1 MDLLNKL
8 TIKNLK
14 FNKKRTIVT
23 IIGIILSVALVSAVA
38 TMYSSAINSLINYEI
53 YEFGNFHYEYQDV
66 SKEDVQNIQNNFG
79 IAATY
84 LTSNIG
90 YAKLNDSKNE
100 YKPYAYIKAFSKE
113 SLDNLSVHLVEG
125 RLPENASEI
134 IIPTHLKTNGRI
146 NLKVG
151 DYITLDVGKR
161 VGDSYLL
168 NQEES
173 YDPESNEHLIDTISK
188 TYQIVGIAER
198 PNRTIEPYNAPGY
211 TFITYLDS
219 KDIPDKVDVYAKYNK
234 TGLKNHVKVTANIL
248 GVEPDLLQKFLKSD
262 YLSASEYDSLE
273 AQMKNSKY
281 QFNNNNY
288 LITLETNPLDES
300 TTRSLGTVV
309 LIVCLIIVFTS
320 VFCIKNSF
328 DISITEK
335 TKQYGMLR
343 SVGATKKQIRKNVF
357 YEASIL
363 GLIGIPLGLLFGL
376 LAAYILVIVSNFFLN
391 KMMAGGLKLTF
402 SYSPLVLLFTIGLG
416 IITIYFS
423 AFKSARRASK
433 ISPIDSIKNSADL
446 KIKARKLKTPKLIS
460 KIFGIG
466 GEISYKNQQ
475 RNKKKYRTTVISI
488 AVSVCTFI
496 ALASFMSLAF
506 QSIKEEL
513 GSSGY
518 NIYLSVKNYNDTT
531 YQKLIETTKLDNI
544 KDVVVRKRS
553 NFGFSNKHYSKDYLE
568 WHNPELSD
576 DIDAYLTIF
585 SLNDEAYKKYL
596 QTLNLD
602 YETLKDKGV
611 LIDKYPMVKY
621 DNGTNKEKSR
631 ILREFDFQVGDT
643 IKGNISDNP
652 TSIVVGALSDKYPFG
667 FENYNQSI
675 LVVSED
681 LYKTLPTK
689 STYVEALYY
698 STAASK
704 LQDEIEEIVNN
715 EDYEL
720 YNNEER
726 VEMMRNFYILVGI
739 FLYGFIIVISLI
751 GITNIFNTITT
762 NMQLRRS
769 EFATLKSIGMTT
781 KEFSKMIRLESIFM
795 TVKSLIVGIILGTG
809 LSVLIY
815 HYLASSD
822 FSGYKLPIIPII
834 ISIVAV
840 YLLITLLMKYSLR
853 KINKQNIIETIRNE
867 NI

>member
-1 MDLLNKL
+1 
-8 TIKNLK
+8 
-14 FNKKRTIVT
+14 
-23 IIGIILSVALVSAVA
+23 
-38 TMYSSAINSLINYEI
+38 
-53 YEFGNFHYEYQDV
+53 
-66 SKEDVQNIQNNFG
+66 
-79 IAATY
+79 
-84 LTSNIG
+84 
-90 YAKLNDSKNE
+90 
-100 YKPYAYIKAFSKE
+100 
-113 SLDNLSVHLVEG
+113 
-125 RLPENASEI
+125 
-134 IIPTHLKTNGRI
+134 
-146 NLKVG
+146 
-151 DYITLDVGKR
+151 
-161 VGDSYLL
+161 
-168 NQEES
+168 
-173 YDPESNEHLIDTISK
+173 
-188 TYQIVGIAER
+188 
-198 PNRTIEPYNAPGY
+198 
-211 TFITYLDS
+211 
-219 KDIPDKVDVYAKYNK
+219 
-234 TGLKNHVKVTANIL
+234 
-248 GVEPDLLQKFLKSD
+248 
-262 YLSASEYDSLE
+262 
-273 AQMKNSKY
+273 MKNSKY
-281 QFNNNNY
+281 QFNSNNY

-343 SVGATKKQIRKNVF
+343 SVGATKKQIRQNVF

-376 LAAYILVIVSNFFLN
+376 LAAYILVIISNFFLN
-391 KMMAGGLKLTF
+391 KMMSGGLKLTF

-423 AFKSARRASK
+423 AFKSAKRASK

-460 KIFGIG
+460 KIFGVG

-506 QSIKEEL
+506 RSIKEEL
-513 GSSGY
+513 GSSDY
-518 NIYLSVKNYNDTT
+518 NIYLSVKNSNDTT
-531 YQKLIETTKLDNI
+531 YQKIMETTKLDNI
-544 KDVVVRKRS
+544 KDVVVRKQS
-553 NFGFSNKHYSKDYLE
+553 NFGISNKHYSKEYLE
-568 WHNPELSD
+568 WLNPELSD

-585 SLNDEAYKKYL
+585 SLNDETYKKYL
-596 QTLNLD
+596 ETLNLD
-602 YETLKDKGV
+602 YETLKDKGI
-611 LIDKYPMVKY
+611 LIDKYPMIKY
-621 DNGTNKEKSR
+621 ENETNKEKSR

-667 FENYNQSI
+667 LENYNNSI

-689 STYVEALYY
+689 STYIVALYY

-720 YNNEER
+720 YNTEER
-726 VEMMRNFYILVGI
+726 VEMMQNFYILVGI

-762 NMQLRRS
+762 SMQLRRS

-834 ISIVAV
+834 ISIMAV

>member
-1 MDLLNKL
+1 
-8 TIKNLK
+8 
-14 FNKKRTIVT
+14 
-23 IIGIILSVALVSAVA
+23 
-38 TMYSSAINSLINYEI
+38 
-53 YEFGNFHYEYQDV
+53 
-66 SKEDVQNIQNNFG
+66 
-79 IAATY
+79 
-84 LTSNIG
+84 
-90 YAKLNDSKNE
+90 
-100 YKPYAYIKAFSKE
+100 
-113 SLDNLSVHLVEG
+113 
-125 RLPENASEI
+125 
-134 IIPTHLKTNGRI
+134 
-146 NLKVG
+146 
-151 DYITLDVGKR
+151 
-161 VGDSYLL
+161 
-168 NQEES
+168 
-173 YDPESNEHLIDTISK
+173 
-188 TYQIVGIAER
+188 
-198 PNRTIEPYNAPGY
+198 
-211 TFITYLDS
+211 
-219 KDIPDKVDVYAKYNK
+219 
-234 TGLKNHVKVTANIL
+234 
-248 GVEPDLLQKFLKSD
+248 
-262 YLSASEYDSLE
+262 
-273 AQMKNSKY
+273 
-281 QFNNNNY
+281 
-288 LITLETNPLDES
+288 
-300 TTRSLGTVV
+300 
-309 LIVCLIIVFTS
+309 
-320 VFCIKNSF
+320 
-328 DISITEK
+328 
-335 TKQYGMLR
+335 MLR
-343 SVGATKKQIRKNVF
+343 SVGATKKQIRQNVF

-363 GLIGIPLGLLFGL
+363 GLIGIPFGLLFGL
-376 LAAYILVIVSNFFLN
+376 LAAYILVIISNFFLN
-391 KMMAGGLKLTF
+391 KMMSGGLKLTF

-423 AFKSARRASK
+423 AFKSAKRASK

-513 GSSGY
+513 GSSDY
-518 NIYLSVKNYNDTT
+518 NIYLSVKNDNDTI
-531 YQKLIETTKLDNI
+531 YQKIMETTKLDNI
-544 KDVVVRKRS
+544 KDAVVRKRS

-576 DIDAYLTIF
+576 DIDAYITIF

-611 LIDKYPMVKY
+611 LIDKYPMIKY
-621 DNGTNKEKSR
+621 ENKTNKEKSR
-631 ILREFDFQVGDT
+631 ILREFDFQIGDT
-643 IKGNISDNP
+643 ITGNISDNP

-689 STYVEALYY
+689 STYIEALYY

-704 LQDEIEEIVNN
+704 LQDEIEELLNN
-715 EDYEL
+715 DDYEL
-720 YNNEER
+720 YNSEER

-739 FLYGFIIVISLI
+739 FLYGFIIVITLI

-834 ISIVAV
+834 ISIMAV

>member
-66 SKEDVQNIQNNFG
+66 SKEDVQNIQNNLG

-161 VGDSYLL
+161 VGNGYLL
-168 NQEES
+168 DQNEE
-173 YDPESNEHLIDTISK
+173 YDPDNNEHLIDTNSK
-188 TYQIVGIAER
+188 TYKIVGIAQR
-198 PNRTIEPYNAPGY
+198 PNRTIEPYKAPGY

-219 KDIPDKVDVYAKYNK
+219 KDIPNKVDVYAKYNK

-248 GVEPDLLQKFLKSD
+248 GVEPDLLKKFLKSD
-262 YLSASEYDSLE
+262 YLSASEYDRLE
-273 AQMKNSKY
+273 TQMKNSKY
-281 QFNNNNY
+281 QFNSNNY
-288 LITLETNPLDES
+288 LITLETNSLDES

-343 SVGATKKQIRKNVF
+343 SVGATKKQIRQNVF

-376 LAAYILVIVSNFFLN
+376 LAAYILVIISNFFLN
-391 KMMAGGLKLTF
+391 KMLSGGLKLTF

-433 ISPIDSIKNSADL
+433 ISPIESIKNRADL
-446 KIKARKLKTPKLIS
+446 KIKARKLKNPKLIS

-513 GSSGY
+513 GSSDY
-518 NIYLSVKNYNDTT
+518 NIYLSVKNNNDTT
-531 YQKLIETTKLDNI
+531 YQKLLETTKLDNI
-544 KDVVVRKRS
+544 KDVVVRKQS
-553 NFGFSNKHYSKDYLE
+553 NFGISNTHYSKEYLE
-568 WHNPELSD
+568 WHNPELSA

-602 YETLKDKGV
+602 YETLKDKGI
-611 LIDKYPMVKY
+611 LIDKYPVIKY
-621 DNGTNKEKSR
+621 ENETNKEKSR

-667 FENYNQSI
+667 LENYNNSI

-689 STYVEALYY
+689 STYIMALYY

-704 LQDEIEEIVNN
+704 LQDDIEEIVNN

-720 YNNEER
+720 YNTEER

-762 NMQLRRS
+762 SMQLRRS

-809 LSVLIY
+809 LSALIY

-834 ISIVAV
+834 ISIMAV

>member
-1 MDLLNKL
+1 M
-8 TIKNLK
+8 
-14 FNKKRTIVT
+14 
-23 IIGIILSVALVSAVA
+23 
-38 TMYSSAINSLINYEI
+38 
-53 YEFGNFHYEYQDV
+53 
-66 SKEDVQNIQNNFG
+66 
-79 IAATY
+79 
-84 LTSNIG
+84 
-90 YAKLNDSKNE
+90 
-100 YKPYAYIKAFSKE
+100 
-113 SLDNLSVHLVEG
+113 
-125 RLPENASEI
+125 
-134 IIPTHLKTNGRI
+134 
-146 NLKVG
+146 
-151 DYITLDVGKR
+151 
-161 VGDSYLL
+161 
-168 NQEES
+168 
-173 YDPESNEHLIDTISK
+173 
-188 TYQIVGIAER
+188 
-198 PNRTIEPYNAPGY
+198 
-211 TFITYLDS
+211 
-219 KDIPDKVDVYAKYNK
+219 
-234 TGLKNHVKVTANIL
+234 
-248 GVEPDLLQKFLKSD
+248 
-262 YLSASEYDSLE
+262 
-273 AQMKNSKY
+273 
-281 QFNNNNY
+281 
-288 LITLETNPLDES
+288 
-300 TTRSLGTVV
+300 
-309 LIVCLIIVFTS
+309 
-320 VFCIKNSF
+320 
-328 DISITEK
+328 
-335 TKQYGMLR
+335 
-343 SVGATKKQIRKNVF
+343 
-357 YEASIL
+357 
-363 GLIGIPLGLLFGL
+363 GLIGIPFGLLFGL

-391 KMMAGGLKLTF
+391 KMMSGGLKLTF

-433 ISPIDSIKNSADL
+433 ISPIESIKNSADL

-460 KIFGIG
+460 KIFGVG

-488 AVSVCTFI
+488 AISVCTFI

-506 QSIKEEL
+506 RSIKEEL
-513 GSSGY
+513 GSSDY
-518 NIYLSVKNYNDTT
+518 NIYLSVKNNNDTT
-531 YQKLIETTKLDNI
+531 YQKLLETTKLDNI
-544 KDVVVRKRS
+544 KDVVVRKTS
-553 NFGFSNKHYSKDYLE
+553 NFGVSNTHYSKEYLD
-568 WHNPELSD
+568 WHNLELSA

-611 LIDKYPMVKY
+611 LIDKYPMIKY
-621 DNGTNKEKSR
+621 ENETNKEKSR
-631 ILREFDFQVGDT
+631 ILREFDFQIGDT

-667 FENYNQSI
+667 LENYNQPI

-689 STYVEALYY
+689 STHIVALYY

-726 VEMMRNFYILVGI
+726 VEMMQNFYILVGI

-762 NMQLRRS
+762 SMQLRRS

-822 FSGYKLPIIPII
+822 FSGYRLPIIPII
-834 ISIVAV
+834 ISIMAV

>member
-1 MDLLNKL
+1 
-8 TIKNLK
+8 
-14 FNKKRTIVT
+14 
-23 IIGIILSVALVSAVA
+23 
-38 TMYSSAINSLINYEI
+38 
-53 YEFGNFHYEYQDV
+53 
-66 SKEDVQNIQNNFG
+66 
-79 IAATY
+79 
-84 LTSNIG
+84 
-90 YAKLNDSKNE
+90 
-100 YKPYAYIKAFSKE
+100 
-113 SLDNLSVHLVEG
+113 
-125 RLPENASEI
+125 
-134 IIPTHLKTNGRI
+134 
-146 NLKVG
+146 
-151 DYITLDVGKR
+151 
-161 VGDSYLL
+161 
-168 NQEES
+168 
-173 YDPESNEHLIDTISK
+173 
-188 TYQIVGIAER
+188 
-198 PNRTIEPYNAPGY
+198 
-211 TFITYLDS
+211 
-219 KDIPDKVDVYAKYNK
+219 
-234 TGLKNHVKVTANIL
+234 
-248 GVEPDLLQKFLKSD
+248 
-262 YLSASEYDSLE
+262 
-273 AQMKNSKY
+273 
-281 QFNNNNY
+281 
-288 LITLETNPLDES
+288 
-300 TTRSLGTVV
+300 
-309 LIVCLIIVFTS
+309 
-320 VFCIKNSF
+320 
-328 DISITEK
+328 
-335 TKQYGMLR
+335 MLR
-343 SVGATKKQIRKNVF
+343 SVGATKKQIRQNVF

-363 GLIGIPLGLLFGL
+363 GLIGIPFGLLFGL
-376 LAAYILVIVSNFFLN
+376 LAAYILVIISNFFLN
-391 KMMAGGLKLTF
+391 KMMSGGLKLTF

-433 ISPIDSIKNSADL
+433 ISPIESIKNSADL

-460 KIFGIG
+460 KIFGVG

-513 GSSGY
+513 GSSDY
-518 NIYLSVKNYNDTT
+518 NIYLSVKNSNDTT
-531 YQKLIETTKLDNI
+531 YQKIMETTKLDNI
-544 KDVVVRKRS
+544 KDVVVRKQS
-553 NFGFSNKHYSKDYLE
+553 NYGISNTHYSKEYLE
-568 WHNPELSD
+568 WLNPELSD

-602 YETLKDKGV
+602 YETLKDKGI
-611 LIDKYPMVKY
+611 LIDKYPMIKY
-621 DNGTNKEKSR
+621 ENETNKEKSR

-667 FENYNQSI
+667 LENYNNSI

-689 STYVEALYY
+689 STYIVALYY

-720 YNNEER
+720 YNSEER
-726 VEMMRNFYILVGI
+726 VEMMQNFYILVGI

-762 NMQLRRS
+762 SMQLRRS

-834 ISIVAV
+834 ISIMAV

>member
-1 MDLLNKL
+1 M
-8 TIKNLK
+8 
-14 FNKKRTIVT
+14 
-23 IIGIILSVALVSAVA
+23 
-38 TMYSSAINSLINYEI
+38 
-53 YEFGNFHYEYQDV
+53 
-66 SKEDVQNIQNNFG
+66 
-79 IAATY
+79 
-84 LTSNIG
+84 
-90 YAKLNDSKNE
+90 
-100 YKPYAYIKAFSKE
+100 
-113 SLDNLSVHLVEG
+113 
-125 RLPENASEI
+125 
-134 IIPTHLKTNGRI
+134 
-146 NLKVG
+146 
-151 DYITLDVGKR
+151 
-161 VGDSYLL
+161 
-168 NQEES
+168 
-173 YDPESNEHLIDTISK
+173 
-188 TYQIVGIAER
+188 
-198 PNRTIEPYNAPGY
+198 
-211 TFITYLDS
+211 
-219 KDIPDKVDVYAKYNK
+219 PDKVDVYAKYNK
-234 TGLKNHVKVTANIL
+234 TGLKNHIKVTANSL
-248 GVEPDLLQKFLKSD
+248 GVEPDLLQKFLKAD
-262 YLSASEYDSLE
+262 YLSASEHDSIN

-281 QFNNNNY
+281 QFNSNNY

-343 SVGATKKQIRKNVF
+343 SVGATKKQIRQNVF

-376 LAAYILVIVSNFFLN
+376 LAAYILVIISNFFLN
-391 KMMAGGLKLTF
+391 KMMSGGLKLTF

-423 AFKSARRASK
+423 AFKSAKRASK

-460 KIFGIG
+460 KIFGVG

-488 AVSVCTFI
+488 AISVCTFI

-506 QSIKEEL
+506 RSIKEEL
-513 GSSGY
+513 GSSDY
-518 NIYLSVKNYNDTT
+518 NIYLSVKNNNDTT
-531 YQKLIETTKLDNI
+531 YQKIMETTKLDNI
-544 KDVVVRKRS
+544 KDVVVRKQS
-553 NFGFSNKHYSKDYLE
+553 NFGISNKHYSKDYLE
-568 WHNPELSD
+568 WLNPELSD

-596 QTLNLD
+596 ETLNLD
-602 YETLKDKGV
+602 YETLKDKGI
-611 LIDKYPMVKY
+611 LIDKYPMIKY
-621 DNGTNKEKSR
+621 ENETNKEKSR

-667 FENYNQSI
+667 LENYNNSI

-689 STYVEALYY
+689 STYIVALYY

-720 YNNEER
+720 YNSEER
-726 VEMMRNFYILVGI
+726 VEMMQNFYILVGI

-762 NMQLRRS
+762 SMQLRRS

-809 LSVLIY
+809 LSILIY

-834 ISIVAV
+834 ISIMAV

>member
-66 SKEDVQNIQNNFG
+66 SKEDVKNIQNNFG

-125 RLPENASEI
+125 RLPENTSEI

-161 VGDSYLL
+161 VGNGYLL
-168 NQEES
+168 DQNEA
-173 YDPESNEHLIDTISK
+173 YDSDNNEHLTDTISK
-188 TYQIVGIAER
+188 TYQIVGIAQR
-198 PNRTIEPYNAPGY
+198 PNRTIEPYKAPGY

-248 GVEPDLLQKFLKSD
+248 GIEPELLQKFLKSD
-262 YLSASEYDSLE
+262 YLSTSEYDKVN

-281 QFNNNNY
+281 QFNTNGY

-343 SVGATKKQIRKNVF
+343 SIGATKKQIRKNVF

-363 GLIGIPLGLLFGL
+363 GLIGIPFGLLFGL

-391 KMMAGGLKLTF
+391 EMLTGDLKLIF
-402 SYSPLVLLFTIGLG
+402 SYSPLVLFFTIGLG

-496 ALASFMSLAF
+496 ALAFFMSLAF
-506 QSIKEEL
+506 QTIKEEL
-513 GSSGY
+513 GSSEY
-518 NIYLSVKNYNDTT
+518 NIYLSVKNDNDTT
-531 YQKLIETTKLDNI
+531 YQKIIETTKLDNI

-553 NFGFSNKHYSKDYLE
+553 DFGVSNKHYSKEYLE
-568 WHNPELSD
+568 WYNLELND
-576 DIDAYLTIF
+576 DIDAYITVF
-585 SLNDEAYKKYL
+585 SLNNEAYKKYL
-596 QTLNLD
+596 KSLNLD

-621 DNGTNKEKSR
+621 ENETNKEKSR
-631 ILREFDFQVGDT
+631 ILRNFDFQVGDT
-643 IKGNISDNP
+643 ITGKISDKP
-652 TSIVVGALSDKYPFG
+652 TAVVVGALSDKYPFG

-681 LYKTLPTK
+681 LFKTLSLK

-698 STAASK
+698 SSAASK
-704 LQDEIEEIVNN
+704 LQEAIEEVLNN

-726 VEMMRNFYILVGI
+726 AQMMRNFYILVGI

-762 NMQLRRS
+762 SMQLRRS

-795 TVKSLIVGIILGTG
+795 AFKSLMVGIILGTG

-815 HYLASSD
+815 HYLANSD
-822 FSGYKLPIIPII
+822 FSGYKLPVIPIV
-834 ISIVAV
+834 ISIIAV
-840 YLLITLLMKYSLR
+840 YLLITLLMKYSLG

>member
-1 MDLLNKL
+1 M
-8 TIKNLK
+8 TGVQ
-14 FNKKRTIVT
+14 TC
-23 IIGIILSVALVSAVA
+23 AL
-38 TMYSSAINSLINYEI
+38 
-53 YEFGNFHYEYQDV
+53 
-66 SKEDVQNIQNNFG
+66 
-79 IAATY
+79 
-84 LTSNIG
+84 
-90 YAKLNDSKNE
+90 
-100 YKPYAYIKAFSKE
+100 P
-113 SLDNLSVHLVEG
+113 
-125 RLPENASEI
+125 
-134 IIPTHLKTNGRI
+134 
-146 NLKVG
+146 
-151 DYITLDVGKR
+151 
-161 VGDSYLL
+161 
-168 NQEES
+168 
-173 YDPESNEHLIDTISK
+173 IS
-188 TYQIVGIAER
+188 
-198 PNRTIEPYNAPGY
+198 
-211 TFITYLDS
+211 
-219 KDIPDKVDVYAKYNK
+219 
-234 TGLKNHVKVTANIL
+234 GLKNHVKVTANIL
-248 GVEPDLLQKFLKSD
+248 GVEPDLLQKFLKAD
-262 YLSASEYDSLE
+262 YLSASEHDSIN

-281 QFNNNNY
+281 QFNSNNY

-343 SVGATKKQIRKNVF
+343 SIGATKKQIRQNVF

-376 LAAYILVIVSNFFLN
+376 LAAYILVIISNFFLN
-391 KMMAGGLKLTF
+391 KMMSGGLKLTF

-423 AFKSARRASK
+423 AFKSAKRASK

-460 KIFGIG
+460 KIFGVG

-506 QSIKEEL
+506 RSIKEEL
-513 GSSGY
+513 GSSDY
-518 NIYLSVKNYNDTT
+518 NIYLSVKNSNDIT
-531 YQKLIETTKLDNI
+531 YQKIMETTKLDNI
-544 KDVVVRKRS
+544 KDVVVRKQS
-553 NFGFSNKHYSKDYLE
+553 NYGISNTHYSKDYLE
-568 WHNPELSD
+568 WLNPELSD

-596 QTLNLD
+596 ETLNLD
-602 YETLKDKGV
+602 YETLKDKGI
-611 LIDKYPMVKY
+611 LIDKYPMIKY
-621 DNGTNKEKSR
+621 ENETNKEKSR

-667 FENYNQSI
+667 LENYNNSI

-689 STYVEALYY
+689 STYIVALYY

-720 YNNEER
+720 YNTEER

-762 NMQLRRS
+762 SMQLRRS

-834 ISIVAV
+834 ISIMAV

>member
-1 MDLLNKL
+1 
-8 TIKNLK
+8 
-14 FNKKRTIVT
+14 
-23 IIGIILSVALVSAVA
+23 
-38 TMYSSAINSLINYEI
+38 
-53 YEFGNFHYEYQDV
+53 
-66 SKEDVQNIQNNFG
+66 
-79 IAATY
+79 
-84 LTSNIG
+84 
-90 YAKLNDSKNE
+90 
-100 YKPYAYIKAFSKE
+100 
-113 SLDNLSVHLVEG
+113 
-125 RLPENASEI
+125 
-134 IIPTHLKTNGRI
+134 
-146 NLKVG
+146 
-151 DYITLDVGKR
+151 
-161 VGDSYLL
+161 
-168 NQEES
+168 
-173 YDPESNEHLIDTISK
+173 
-188 TYQIVGIAER
+188 
-198 PNRTIEPYNAPGY
+198 
-211 TFITYLDS
+211 
-219 KDIPDKVDVYAKYNK
+219 
-234 TGLKNHVKVTANIL
+234 
-248 GVEPDLLQKFLKSD
+248 
-262 YLSASEYDSLE
+262 
-273 AQMKNSKY
+273 MKNSKY
-281 QFNNNNY
+281 QFNSNNY
-288 LITLETNPLDES
+288 LITLETNPLDEN

-391 KMMAGGLKLTF
+391 EMMDGGLKLTF

-544 KDVVVRKRS
+544 KDVVVRKTS
-553 NFGFSNKHYSKDYLE
+553 NFGVSNTHYSKEYLE
-568 WHNPELSD
+568 WHNLELND
-576 DIDAYLTIF
+576 DIDAYITIF

-643 IKGNISDNP
+643 ITGNISDNP

-667 FENYNQSI
+667 LENSNSSI

-689 STYVEALYY
+689 STYVVALYY

-704 LQDEIEEIVNN
+704 LQDEIEELLNN

-720 YNNEER
+720 YNSEER

>member
-1 MDLLNKL
+1 M
-8 TIKNLK
+8 
-14 FNKKRTIVT
+14 
-23 IIGIILSVALVSAVA
+23 
-38 TMYSSAINSLINYEI
+38 
-53 YEFGNFHYEYQDV
+53 
-66 SKEDVQNIQNNFG
+66 
-79 IAATY
+79 
-84 LTSNIG
+84 
-90 YAKLNDSKNE
+90 
-100 YKPYAYIKAFSKE
+100 
-113 SLDNLSVHLVEG
+113 
-125 RLPENASEI
+125 
-134 IIPTHLKTNGRI
+134 
-146 NLKVG
+146 
-151 DYITLDVGKR
+151 
-161 VGDSYLL
+161 
-168 NQEES
+168 
-173 YDPESNEHLIDTISK
+173 
-188 TYQIVGIAER
+188 
-198 PNRTIEPYNAPGY
+198 
-211 TFITYLDS
+211 
-219 KDIPDKVDVYAKYNK
+219 
-234 TGLKNHVKVTANIL
+234 TANIL
-248 GVEPDLLQKFLKSD
+248 GVEPDLLKKFLMAD
-262 YLSASEYDSLE
+262 YLSASEYDRLE
-273 AQMKNSKY
+273 TQMKNSKY
-281 QFNNNNY
+281 QFNSNNY

-343 SVGATKKQIRKNVF
+343 SVGATKKQIRQNVF

-376 LAAYILVIVSNFFLN
+376 LAAYILVIISNFFLN
-391 KMMAGGLKLTF
+391 KMLSGGLKLTF
-402 SYSPLVLLFTIGLG
+402 SYSPFVLLFTIGLG

-513 GSSGY
+513 GSSDY
-518 NIYLSVKNYNDTT
+518 NIYLSVKNDNDTT
-531 YQKLIETTKLDNI
+531 YQKIMETTKLDNI

-553 NFGFSNKHYSKDYLE
+553 NFGFSNTHYSKDYLE

-576 DIDAYLTIF
+576 DIDAYITIF

-611 LIDKYPMVKY
+611 LIDKYPMIKY
-621 DNGTNKEKSR
+621 ENKTNKEKSR
-631 ILREFDFQVGDT
+631 ILREFDFQIGDT
-643 IKGNISDNP
+643 ITGNISDNS

-689 STYVEALYY
+689 STYIEALYY
-698 STAASK
+698 SNAASK
-704 LQDEIEEIVNN
+704 LQDEIEELLNN

-720 YNNEER
+720 YNSEER

-762 NMQLRRS
+762 SMQLRRS

-834 ISIVAV
+834 ISIMAV

>member
-1 MDLLNKL
+1 
-8 TIKNLK
+8 
-14 FNKKRTIVT
+14 
-23 IIGIILSVALVSAVA
+23 
-38 TMYSSAINSLINYEI
+38 
-53 YEFGNFHYEYQDV
+53 
-66 SKEDVQNIQNNFG
+66 
-79 IAATY
+79 
-84 LTSNIG
+84 
-90 YAKLNDSKNE
+90 
-100 YKPYAYIKAFSKE
+100 
-113 SLDNLSVHLVEG
+113 
-125 RLPENASEI
+125 
-134 IIPTHLKTNGRI
+134 
-146 NLKVG
+146 
-151 DYITLDVGKR
+151 
-161 VGDSYLL
+161 
-168 NQEES
+168 
-173 YDPESNEHLIDTISK
+173 
-188 TYQIVGIAER
+188 
-198 PNRTIEPYNAPGY
+198 
-211 TFITYLDS
+211 
-219 KDIPDKVDVYAKYNK
+219 
-234 TGLKNHVKVTANIL
+234 
-248 GVEPDLLQKFLKSD
+248 
-262 YLSASEYDSLE
+262 
-273 AQMKNSKY
+273 MKNSKY
-281 QFNNNNY
+281 QFNSNNY

-343 SVGATKKQIRKNVF
+343 SVGATKKQIRQNVF

-376 LAAYILVIVSNFFLN
+376 LAAYILVIISNFFLN
-391 KMMAGGLKLTF
+391 KMMSGGLKLTF

-423 AFKSARRASK
+423 AFKSAKRASK
-433 ISPIDSIKNSADL
+433 ISPIESIKNSADL

-460 KIFGIG
+460 KIFGVG

-513 GSSGY
+513 GSSDY
-518 NIYLSVKNYNDTT
+518 NIYLSVKNNNDTT
-531 YQKLIETTKLDNI
+531 YQKLLETTKLDNI
-544 KDVVVRKRS
+544 KDVVVRKQS
-553 NFGFSNKHYSKDYLE
+553 NFGVSNTHYSKDYLE
-568 WHNPELSD
+568 WHNLELSA

-602 YETLKDKGV
+602 YETLKDKGI
-611 LIDKYPMVKY
+611 LIDKYPVIKY
-621 DNGTNKEKSR
+621 ENETNKEKSR

-667 FENYNQSI
+667 LENYNNSI

-689 STYVEALYY
+689 STYIMALYY

-720 YNNEER
+720 YNTEER

-762 NMQLRRS
+762 SMQLRRS

-809 LSVLIY
+809 LSALIY

-834 ISIVAV
+834 ISIMAV

>member
-66 SKEDVQNIQNNFG
+66 SKEDVKNIQNNFG

-125 RLPENASEI
+125 RLPENTSEI

-151 DYITLDVGKR
+151 DCITLDVGKR

-173 YDPESNEHLIDTISK
+173 YDPDSNEHLVDTRSK

-262 YLSASEYDSLE
+262 YLSASEYDRLE

-376 LAAYILVIVSNFFLN
+376 LAAYILVIISNFFLN
-391 KMMAGGLKLTF
+391 KMMSGGLKLTF

-506 QSIKEEL
+506 RSIKEEL
-513 GSSGY
+513 GSSDY

-531 YQKLIETTKLDNI
+531 YQKIMETTKLDNI
-544 KDVVVRKRS
+544 KDVVVRKQS
-553 NFGFSNKHYSKDYLE
+553 NFGFSNTHYSKDYLE
-568 WHNPELSD
+568 WHNHEVSD
-576 DIDAYLTIF
+576 DIDTYITIY

-631 ILREFDFQVGDT
+631 ILREFDFQIGDT
-643 IKGNISDNP
+643 ITGNISDNP

-667 FENYNQSI
+667 LENSNSSI

-689 STYVEALYY
+689 STYVVALYY

-704 LQDEIEEIVNN
+704 LQDEIEELLNN

-720 YNNEER
+720 YNSEER

-739 FLYGFIIVISLI
+739 FLYGFIIVITLI

>member
-1 MDLLNKL
+1 
-8 TIKNLK
+8 
-14 FNKKRTIVT
+14 
-23 IIGIILSVALVSAVA
+23 
-38 TMYSSAINSLINYEI
+38 
-53 YEFGNFHYEYQDV
+53 
-66 SKEDVQNIQNNFG
+66 
-79 IAATY
+79 
-84 LTSNIG
+84 
-90 YAKLNDSKNE
+90 
-100 YKPYAYIKAFSKE
+100 
-113 SLDNLSVHLVEG
+113 
-125 RLPENASEI
+125 
-134 IIPTHLKTNGRI
+134 
-146 NLKVG
+146 
-151 DYITLDVGKR
+151 
-161 VGDSYLL
+161 
-168 NQEES
+168 
-173 YDPESNEHLIDTISK
+173 
-188 TYQIVGIAER
+188 
-198 PNRTIEPYNAPGY
+198 
-211 TFITYLDS
+211 
-219 KDIPDKVDVYAKYNK
+219 
-234 TGLKNHVKVTANIL
+234 
-248 GVEPDLLQKFLKSD
+248 
-262 YLSASEYDSLE
+262 
-273 AQMKNSKY
+273 MKNSKY
-281 QFNNNNY
+281 QFNSNNY

-343 SVGATKKQIRKNVF
+343 SVGATKKQIRQNVF

-376 LAAYILVIVSNFFLN
+376 LAAYILVIISNFFLN
-391 KMMAGGLKLTF
+391 KMMSGGLKLTF

-423 AFKSARRASK
+423 AFKSAKRASK

-488 AVSVCTFI
+488 AISVCTFI

-506 QSIKEEL
+506 RSIKEEL
-513 GSSGY
+513 GSSDY
-518 NIYLSVKNYNDTT
+518 NIYLSVKNNNDTT
-531 YQKLIETTKLDNI
+531 YQKIMETTKLDNI
-544 KDVVVRKRS
+544 KDVVVRKQS
-553 NFGFSNKHYSKDYLE
+553 NYGISNTHYSKEYLE
-568 WHNPELSD
+568 WHNLELSA

-611 LIDKYPMVKY
+611 LIDKYPMIKY
-621 DNGTNKEKSR
+621 ENETNKEKSR

-667 FENYNQSI
+667 LENYNQPI

-689 STYVEALYY
+689 STYIVALYY

-720 YNNEER
+720 YNTEER
-726 VEMMRNFYILVGI
+726 VEMMQNFYILVGI

-762 NMQLRRS
+762 SMQLRRS

-834 ISIVAV
+834 ISIMAV
-840 YLLITLLMKYSLR
+840 YLLITLQMKYSLR

>member
-1 MDLLNKL
+1 
-8 TIKNLK
+8 
-14 FNKKRTIVT
+14 
-23 IIGIILSVALVSAVA
+23 
-38 TMYSSAINSLINYEI
+38 
-53 YEFGNFHYEYQDV
+53 
-66 SKEDVQNIQNNFG
+66 
-79 IAATY
+79 
-84 LTSNIG
+84 
-90 YAKLNDSKNE
+90 
-100 YKPYAYIKAFSKE
+100 
-113 SLDNLSVHLVEG
+113 
-125 RLPENASEI
+125 
-134 IIPTHLKTNGRI
+134 
-146 NLKVG
+146 
-151 DYITLDVGKR
+151 
-161 VGDSYLL
+161 
-168 NQEES
+168 
-173 YDPESNEHLIDTISK
+173 
-188 TYQIVGIAER
+188 
-198 PNRTIEPYNAPGY
+198 
-211 TFITYLDS
+211 
-219 KDIPDKVDVYAKYNK
+219 
-234 TGLKNHVKVTANIL
+234 
-248 GVEPDLLQKFLKSD
+248 
-262 YLSASEYDSLE
+262 
-273 AQMKNSKY
+273 MKNSKY
-281 QFNNNNY
+281 QFNSNNY

-343 SVGATKKQIRKNVF
+343 SVGATKKQIRQNVF

-376 LAAYILVIVSNFFLN
+376 LAAYILVIISNFFLN
-391 KMMAGGLKLTF
+391 KMMSGGLKLTF

-423 AFKSARRASK
+423 AFKSAKRASK

-460 KIFGIG
+460 KIFGVG

-506 QSIKEEL
+506 RSIKEEL
-513 GSSGY
+513 GSSDY
-518 NIYLSVKNYNDTT
+518 NIYLSVKNSNDTT
-531 YQKLIETTKLDNI
+531 YQKLLETTKLDNI
-544 KDVVVRKRS
+544 KDVVVRKTSIFGVS
-553 NFGFSNKHYSKDYLE
+553 NTHYSKDYLE
-568 WHNPELSD
+568 WHNLELSA

-602 YETLKDKGV
+602 YETIKDKGV
-611 LIDKYPMVKY
+611 LIDKYPMIKY
-621 DNGTNKEKSR
+621 ENETNKEKSR

-667 FENYNQSI
+667 LENYNQPI

-689 STYVEALYY
+689 STYIVALYY

-720 YNNEER
+720 YNTEER

-762 NMQLRRS
+762 SMQLRRS

-834 ISIVAV
+834 ISIMAV